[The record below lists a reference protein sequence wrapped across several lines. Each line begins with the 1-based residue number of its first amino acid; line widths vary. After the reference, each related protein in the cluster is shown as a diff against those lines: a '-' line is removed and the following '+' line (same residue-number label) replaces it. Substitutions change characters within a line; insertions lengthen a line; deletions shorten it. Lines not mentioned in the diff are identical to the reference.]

1 MCSGHRPPP
10 RRRAAKAHRAPRQT
24 RCSSGGLGKSAA
36 VRNETQ
42 RSLVVNMRILHW
54 NDNPDSLT
62 RDLFSLESEPI
73 SNPKIF
79 PAPESELPST
89 PSSARAKSRW
99 WTATRARSTTGCD
112 ELWIQGDPA
121 PRTRVEITNTQNLL
135 SCRYCGRIGNQ
146 HPSFSERSGFLKPRQ
161 LPTG

>member
-1 MCSGHRPPP
+1 VSRPESCVDNNDHKSNEDS
-10 RRRAAKAHRAPRQT
+10 RACAVLCFRGGFQPGQRAVRSRGYDRSTRDLLIGRTAEPLNMGRALRCALATALLHIAGRQAHRAPRQT

-99 WTATRARSTTGCD
+99 
-112 ELWIQGDPA
+112 
-121 PRTRVEITNTQNLL
+121 
-135 SCRYCGRIGNQ
+135 
-146 HPSFSERSGFLKPRQ
+146 
-161 LPTG
+161 